1 MDYKFRPLGKICA
14 QTGEPLRPGEPCIS
28 VLLERDGVFER
39 LDYNTAVWSGPPEN
53 AVGYWQCQ
61 VPHPEV
67 RQANTVDPEVLM
79 RLFEQMVDEQQ
90 ASRERLLYVLTLF
103 LLQRRRLKLEGT
115 QSGEDGRDWLEV
127 FGNRGEGP
135 YLVPDQQLSQDEIKE
150 LQAAL
155 TAQLNT
161 EWEAA

>member
-103 LLQRRRLKLEGT
+103 LLQRRRLKLED
-115 QSGEDGRDWLEV
+115 SHVDDDGREYLSV
-127 FGNRGEGP
+127 VGSRGEGP
-135 YLVPDQQLSQDEIKE
+135 YEVLDQQLTQDEVRE
-150 LQAAL
+150 LQEAL
-155 TAQLNT
+155 TAQLNS